1 MGAKVGN
8 ITATLHFILKVMYL
22 CPGIITIIQ
31 QYFELMRLPSLCS
44 LLLFAASISILG
56 SCKPDK
62 KLPIFGMRD
71 TKTVTLA
78 DGTTQVDTVYQTIPN
93 FSFLNQDSTYITN
106 ATFKDKIYVADFF
119 FTSCPSICPIMH
131 RNMKKVYEEYKSNPD
146 VGFLSHTIDFKYDKP
161 SVLKRYASK
170 LGVDD
175 KKWQFAYGSKEE
187 IYTIAEK
194 SYLVSAIIDSTQK
207 GMYVHQG
214 WLVLIDK
221 DRRARGYY
229 DGTDEKAVEQLAKDI
244 PVLLAEYKQ

>member
-1 MGAKVGN
+1 MRGYYNNHSTIQSKMSFPSIRSLIFLAAT
-8 ITATLHFILKVMYL
+8 ITVL
-22 CPGIITIIQ
+22 
-31 QYFELMRLPSLCS
+31 SSCS
-44 LLLFAASISILG
+44 NE
-56 SCKPDK
+56 K

-78 DGTTQVDTVYQTIPN
+78 NGTTQVDTIYQTIPA
-93 FSFLNQDSTYITN
+93 FSFLNQDSTYIN
-106 ATFKDKIYVADFF
+106 NNTFKDQVYVADFF

-131 RNMKKVYEEYKSNPD
+131 RNMKKVYETYKSNPE

-194 SYLVSAIIDSTQK
+194 SYLVSAIVDSTQK

-229 DGTDEKAVEQLAKDI
+229 DGTDEKAVEQLSKDI
-244 PVLLAEYKQ
+244 PVLLAEYKK

>member
-1 MGAKVGN
+1 MK
-8 ITATLHFILKVMYL
+8 FS
-22 CPGIITIIQ
+22 
-31 QYFELMRLPSLCS
+31 SLFS
-44 LLLFAASISILG
+44 LLLFASTLSMLT
-56 SCKPDK
+56 SCKQEK

-78 DGTTQVDTVYQTIPN
+78 DGSKQVDTVYQTIPN
-93 FSFLNQDSTYITN
+93 FSFLNQDSTYIN
-106 ATFKDKIYVADFF
+106 NDTFKNKVYVADFF

-131 RNMKKVYEEYKSNPD
+131 RNMKKVYEEYKSNPE

-194 SYLVSAIIDSTQK
+194 SYLVSVTIDSTQK

-214 WLVLIDK
+214 WLVLVDK
-221 DRRARGYY
+221 DRRIRGAY
-229 DGTDEKAVEQLAKDI
+229 DGTDAKQVEQMAKDI
-244 PVLLAEYKQ
+244 PVLLAEYQK

>member
-1 MGAKVGN
+1 
-8 ITATLHFILKVMYL
+8 
-22 CPGIITIIQ
+22 
-31 QYFELMRLPSLCS
+31 MRFPSVCS
-44 LLLFAASISILG
+44 LLLLAATIAGFS
-56 SCKPDK
+56 SCKEEK

-78 DGTTQVDTVYQTIPN
+78 DGTTQVDTVYQTIPD
-93 FSFLNQDSTYITN
+93 FSFLNQDSTYINN
-106 ATFKDKIYVADFF
+106 ATFRNKVYVADFF

-131 RNMKKVYEEYKSNPD
+131 RNMKKVYEEYKSNPE

-175 KKWQFAYGSKEE
+175 QKWQFAYGSKEE

-194 SYLVSAIIDSTQK
+194 SYLVSVTIDSTQK

-214 WLVLIDK
+214 WLVLVDK
-221 DRRARGYY
+221 DRRIRGAY
-229 DGTDEKAVEQLAKDI
+229 DGTDAKQVEQMAKDI
-244 PVLLAEYKQ
+244 PVLLAEYKK